1 MILMFLRSSCYL
13 DPMIKG
19 HLPAVNSVPAS
30 SAVERNSSK
39 ALSCV
44 MLRNLT
50 QFGSSWVSVVCYC
63 QLEVPGEGNV
73 LLVIFRFSH
82 FLAPFERF

>member
-1 MILMFLRSSCYL
+1 M
-13 DPMIKG
+13 
-19 HLPAVNSVPAS
+19 NSVPAS
-30 SAVERNSSK
+30 SAVERNSSN

-63 QLEVPGEGNV
+63 QFDVHFSNI
-73 LLVIFRFSH
+73 LLSAVFH
-82 FLAPFERF
+82 FLHFHELFGLSLLGH